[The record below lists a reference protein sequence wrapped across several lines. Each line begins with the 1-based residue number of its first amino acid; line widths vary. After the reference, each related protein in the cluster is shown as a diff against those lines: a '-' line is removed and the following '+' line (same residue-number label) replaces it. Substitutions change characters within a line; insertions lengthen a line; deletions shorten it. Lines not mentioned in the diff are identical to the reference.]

1 MLLQVKGHG
10 SMATSG
16 LAIVFVLGA
25 GNFGTSLSA
34 HLGKLGH
41 AVLLWDR
48 SQEALQAIAATGFNS
63 RYLSDLKLPETVKA
77 TARLE
82 DVQRAELLL
91 LAVPS
96 HALREMLT
104 QLRPSLS
111 SRQLIVST
119 AKGLELESGLFPRQI
134 IGDVLGEDYADEM
147 VVLSGPSFARE
158 VAGGHP
164 TCVAIAGMKPENLL
178 RVQEIFHSPRFRV
191 YTSNDPIGLE
201 VAGAFKNVIAIAVG
215 ACDGLGYGANS
226 RAALTTR
233 GLAEM
238 MRFGHAMGAEPLTFN
253 GLGGVGDLFLT
264 CSSPQSRN
272 YSLGY
277 HLGRG
282 LSCAAAQQQIKSVA
296 EGILTSKA
304 LYFLARKRDVP
315 TPIVDE
321 VYAVLYQSKPIKEA
335 VNDLISRAARPE
347 QDDFSDY
354 AAH

>member
-1 MLLQVKGHG
+1 
-10 SMATSG
+10 MAVASLTT
-16 LAIVFVLGA
+16 VFVLGA

-34 HLGKLGH
+34 HLGRLGH
-41 AVLLWDR
+41 EVLLWDR
-48 SQEALQAIAATGFNS
+48 SREAVQAIATTGYNS
-63 RYLSDLKLPETVKA
+63 RYLSDLKLPHTVQA
-77 TARLE
+77 THQLE
-82 DVQRAELLL
+82 DVRRAELLL

-96 HALREMLT
+96 HALREVLT

-111 SRQLIVST
+111 SQQLIVST

-134 IGDVLGEDYADEM
+134 VGDVLGETYANTM

-158 VAGGHP
+158 VADGHP
-164 TCVAIAGMKPENLL
+164 TCVSAAGLDGANLL
-178 RVQEIFHSPRFRV
+178 RVQEIFHSPHFRV

-215 ACDGLGYGANS
+215 ACDGLGYGSNS
-226 RAALTTR
+226 QAALTTR

-238 MRFGHAMGAEPLTFN
+238 VRFGHALGADPLTFN

-277 HLGRG
+277 HIGTG
-282 LSCAAAQQQIKSVA
+282 LSFAGAQQQIKSVA

-304 LYFLARKRDVP
+304 LHFLAEKLDVP

-321 VYAVLYQSKPIKEA
+321 VYAVIYADKPIKEA
-335 VNDLISRAARPE
+335 VNALISRAARPE
-347 QDDFSDY
+347 RDNFSK
-354 AAH
+354 

>member
-1 MLLQVKGHG
+1 
-10 SMATSG
+10 MAAAASLTT
-16 LAIVFVLGA
+16 VFVLGA

-34 HLGKLGH
+34 HLGRLGH
-41 AVLLWDR
+41 EVLLWDR
-48 SQEALQAIAATGFNS
+48 SQEAVQAIAATGYNS
-63 RYLSDLKLPETVKA
+63 RYLSDLKLPHTVQA
-77 TARLE
+77 THQLE
-82 DVQRAELLL
+82 DVRRAELLL

-96 HALREMLT
+96 HALREVLT

-111 SRQLIVST
+111 SQQLIVST
-119 AKGLELESGLFPRQI
+119 AKGLELESGLFPHQI
-134 IGDVLGEDYADEM
+134 VGDVLGEAYASTM

-158 VAGGHP
+158 VADGHP
-164 TCVAIAGMKPENLL
+164 TCVSAAGLDRANLL
-178 RVQEIFHSPRFRV
+178 RVQEIFHAPCFRV

-233 GLAEM
+233 GLTEM
-238 MRFGHAMGAEPLTFN
+238 VRFGHAMGADPLTFI

-277 HLGRG
+277 HIGSG
-282 LSCAAAQQQIKSVA
+282 LSVGAAKQQIKSVA

-304 LYFLARKRDVP
+304 LHFLAKKRDVP

-321 VYAVLYQSKPIKEA
+321 VYAVIYSKKPIKEA
-335 VNDLISRAARPE
+335 VNALISRAARPE
-347 QDDFSDY
+347 RDDFR
-354 AAH
+354 AL

>member
-1 MLLQVKGHG
+1 
-10 SMATSG
+10 MAASS
-16 LAIVFVLGA
+16 LSVVFVLGA
-25 GNFGTSLSA
+25 GNFGTALSA

-41 AVLLWDR
+41 EVLLWDR
-48 SQEALQAIAATGFNS
+48 SRETLQALATTGFND
-63 RYLSDLKLPETVKA
+63 RYLPDLKLPEAVTA
-77 TARLE
+77 TSRLE

-91 LAVPS
+91 MAVPS

-111 SRQLIVST
+111 SQQLIVST
-119 AKGLELESGLFPRQI
+119 AKGLELESSLFPRQI
-134 IGDVLGEDYADEM
+134 VGDVVGEDYANDM

-158 VAGGHP
+158 VADGHP
-164 TCVAIAGMKPENLL
+164 TCVAIAGLQPSNLL

-238 MRFGHAMGAEPLTFN
+238 MRFGHAVGADPLTFN

-282 LSCAAAQQQIKSVA
+282 LSCAAAQQQIKSIA

-304 LYFLARKRDVP
+304 LHVLARKQAVP

-321 VYAVLYQSKPIKEA
+321 VHAVIYAGKPIEDA

-347 QDDFSDY
+347 RDNFGSD
-354 AAH
+354 